1 MLSQVCVGVAVR
13 GTIYFASDG
22 TIVGLEV
29 LCNYRTENRRAGETM
44 SENASANSGASR
56 SSTAA
61 ATEIPHEE
69 RRSMFEYVAEHG
81 PVRPRRLREELFP
94 NDRRAFRHHRTLLER
109 DGYLVDDGDRLRV
122 TGDLS
127 RLAETETVERSAL
140 ESPVEF
146 RPANGGEYAELI
158 DVVRSV
164 AGKRTRDGATAT
176 VADDGT
182 LQRGASEGVCAF
194 YVATVESEICGWAQ
208 IEATAQTRTHHTATI
223 TGGVAEERRG
233 AGIGTRLLEYTQK
246 WTERCGYEKLY
257 QYLPATNRTGIDFL
271 TDRGWVVEATRD
283 DHYLL
288 GDTYVDD
295 VILSYAVDGRDS
307 TR

>member
-1 MLSQVCVGVAVR
+1 
-13 GTIYFASDG
+13 
-22 TIVGLEV
+22 
-29 LCNYRTENRRAGETM
+29 M
-44 SENASANSGASR
+44 SENASADSGASR
-56 SSTAA
+56 SSTVAV
-61 ATEIPHEE
+61 TEIPHEE
-69 RRSMFEYVAEHG
+69 RRSVFEYVAEHG
-81 PVRPRRLREELFP
+81 PVRPRRLQEELFP

-109 DGYLVDDGDRLRV
+109 DGYLVDEGDRLHV

-146 RPANGGEYAELI
+146 RPANEGEYAELI

-164 AGKRTRDGATAT
+164 AGKRTRDGATTAT

-182 LQRGASEGVCAF
+182 LHRCDSEGVCAF
-194 YVATVESEICGWAQ
+194 YVATVENEICGWAQ
-208 IEATAQTRTHHTATI
+208 VETTAQTRTHHTATI

-233 AGIGTRLLEYTQK
+233 AGIGTGLLEYTQK
-246 WTERCGYEKLY
+246 WVDRCGYEKLY
-257 QYLPATNRTGIDFL
+257 QHLPATNQTGIDFL

-288 GDTYVDD
+288 GESYVDD
-295 VILSYAVDGRDS
+295 VILSRAVDS
-307 TR
+307 